1 MTGLAGVLTSLLISP
16 LSVAVLLG
24 AGVLLGALGRKRASL
39 ILVSSTT
46 ALVLLLS
53 TGAVSSLLLRPLE
66 YRYPPWP
73 AAGVVGAGMKVDAVV
88 VLGSGVRQGAPD
100 ESGRSALDEVGLV
113 RLVEGFTLSQQ
124 LGVPI
129 IVSGGSTWREG
140 GGETE
145 ADTAARVLE
154 RLGAPASRVIR
165 EGKSRTTWE
174 NAREV
179 SRIAAD
185 RGFRTLALVTSA
197 WHMPRAMMAF
207 RRAGVQTIPAPTGFL
222 TEGRA
227 LLARDFLPGFPSLQD
242 SALALREYLGI
253 LDYSARR

>member
-1 MTGLAGVLTSLLISP
+1 MTVLAGVLTSLLISP
-16 LSVAVLLG
+16 LSVSVLLG
-24 AGVLLGALGRKRASL
+24 VGVLLGALRRRRASL

-66 YRYPPWP
+66 HSYPPWP
-73 AAGVVGAGMKVDAVV
+73 AAGAKVDAVV

-100 ESGRSALDEVGLV
+100 EAGRSALDEVGLV

-129 IVSGGSTWREG
+129 IVSGGSPWREG

-154 RLGAPASRVIR
+154 RLGVPASRVIR

-174 NAREV
+174 NADEV
-179 SRIAAD
+179 SRVAAD

-197 WHMPRAMMAF
+197 WHMPRAMLAF
-207 RRAGVQTIPAPTGFL
+207 RRAGVRSIPAPTGFL

-227 LLARDFLPGFPSLQD
+227 LMARDFLPGFPSLQA